1 MADLPNL
8 LLASLDPST
17 RKQAEQN
24 LNAYS
29 EQQGFLSHLLGL
41 VIDQSQNR
49 SVRLSGSIYL
59 KNISKSRWADDVQP
73 IAEQDKAALRSGLVP
88 AMLAL
93 SSPTDKAIRAQIAE
107 AVSLIAE
114 LDFPDP
120 WADLIDQLVASL
132 SPTDY
137 SINIGVLET
146 GHSIFRHWR
155 ALVRTD
161 TLYNEINLVFEK
173 FLGPFLQLFR
183 QTAALL
189 TQPQPGQTK
198 EQYALLAQC
207 MVLLLDI
214 YYDFTCHDL
223 PPAIEDSHMEF
234 FGANGGWLP
243 LLMSWDPVQLRGDV
257 DDTTPSLP
265 SQIKTRIFQVVELFI
280 KLFAETLQT
289 SNATETFIQL
299 VWSLVGSNRLP
310 SIADDILVSQSL
322 RFISTAVR
330 SRFYKEIFSA
340 PSIISTLIEGV
351 VVPNAMLREH
361 EMEQFEDDPLEYVRL
376 DLASAVSDTATRRQA
391 AADVLQALVSSG
403 YEAETTQI
411 VGEWIS
417 KGLAEYEANKE
428 TNWKSKDGAIYLLT
442 AVAMRG
448 VTTQQ
453 GVTST
458 NALVDVVKFFSDHVY
473 QDLQAGSG
481 SVHPIL
487 QVDAIRFLYTF
498 RMQLTKAQLL
508 SVLPNLITHLDS
520 ANYVTYTYA
529 AITIDRILFIKHN
542 GKLLFSQADI
552 REHAA
557 TIVNILLSK
566 VEKAG
571 TPEKVAENDH
581 LMKCTMRVIITA
593 RQSLTPG
600 YEQILNRL
608 VAILGVIS
616 KNPSNPKF
624 DQYIFESLS
633 ALMRFVTAG
642 SPETIPTFEG
652 VLFAPFTYI
661 IQQDID
667 QYIPYVFQILAQML
681 ELHPSNVPDSYRT
694 LLPFLLAPA
703 MWQQKGSI
711 PGLVKLLRAYLARDA
726 AQMAAK
732 GQVQSVLAVIQQR
745 LVPSKINDVHGFE
758 LLQAVVMYVKPSDL
772 KQYFKGV
779 IMTILT
785 RLHSNKTD
793 KFVHLLTYFVLY
805 TAALNIDNLGPDYV
819 ISTFEEIQPRLWS
832 QILTTFMLPLVPKM
846 PHKERKLA
854 AVGMT
859 RILFQSQY
867 SIQEPS
873 VANWPAALESL
884 IKLFSEPQYL
894 TKTSGTT
901 DEGDALV
908 AAITEIDF
916 EEQTAGYQ
924 AAYSRLAASES
935 AEVDPVAYVH
945 DPQVFLGEQVVEFS
959 RRQGGVLKQLL
970 ARGNPGVIQPFV
982 GSLAA
987 AGYSI

>member
-24 LNAYS
+24 LNPYS

-41 VIDQSQNR
+41 N
-49 SVRLSGSIYL
+49 
-59 KNISKSRWADDVQP
+59 VQP

-114 LDFPDP
+114 LDFPHP
-120 WADLIDQLVASL
+120 WADLIDQLVAYL

-146 GHSIFRHWR
+146 VHSIFRHWR

-189 TQPQPGQTK
+189 TQPQPGRTK

-207 MVLLLDI
+207 MVLLIDI

-223 PPAIEDSHMEF
+223 PPAIEDSYMEF
-234 FGANGGWLP
+234 FGANG
-243 LLMSWDPVQLRGDV
+243 GDV
-257 DDTTPSLP
+257 DDTTPSLL

-280 KLFAETLQT
+280 KLFAETLQI
-289 SNATETFIQL
+289 SNVTETFIQL
-299 VWSLVGSNRLP
+299 VC
-310 SIADDILVSQSL
+310 IADDILVSQSL

-351 VVPNAMLREH
+351 VMPNAMLH
-361 EMEQFEDDPLEYVRL
+361 
-376 DLASAVSDTATRRQA
+376 LASAVSDTATRRQA

-403 YEAETTQI
+403 YEAETTQL
-411 VGEWIS
+411 VGEWFS
-417 KGLAEYEANKE
+417 KGLAKYEANKKM
-428 TNWKSKDGAIYLLT
+428 NWKSKDGAMYLLT

-520 ANYVTYTYA
+520 ANYVTFRFNLSSDYPSRY
-529 AITIDRILFIKHN
+529 
-542 GKLLFSQADI
+542 
-552 REHAA
+552 HARNYP
-557 TIVNILLSK
+557 V
-566 VEKAG
+566 
-571 TPEKVAENDH
+571 
-581 LMKCTMRVIITA
+581 

-642 SPETIPTFEG
+642 SPDTIPTFEG
-652 VLFAPFTYI
+652 VLFAPFTCI

-667 QYIPYVFQILAQML
+667 QYLPYVFQILAQML
-681 ELHPSNVPDSYRT
+681 ELHPSN
-694 LLPFLLAPA
+694 
-703 MWQQKGSI
+703 
-711 PGLVKLLRAYLARDA
+711 
-726 AQMAAK
+726 
-732 GQVQSVLAVIQQR
+732 VQSVLAVIQQR

-758 LLQAVVMYVKPSDL
+758 LLQAVVMYVKP
-772 KQYFKGV
+772 
-779 IMTILT
+779 
-785 RLHSNKTD
+785 
-793 KFVHLLTYFVLY
+793 
-805 TAALNIDNLGPDYV
+805 
-819 ISTFEEIQPRLWS
+819 
-832 QILTTFMLPLVPKM
+832 
-846 PHKERKLA
+846 
-854 AVGMT
+854 
-859 RILFQSQY
+859 
-867 SIQEPS
+867 
-873 VANWPAALESL
+873 
-884 IKLFSEPQYL
+884 
-894 TKTSGTT
+894 
-901 DEGDALV
+901 
-908 AAITEIDF
+908 
-916 EEQTAGYQ
+916 
-924 AAYSRLAASES
+924 
-935 AEVDPVAYVH
+935 
-945 DPQVFLGEQVVEFS
+945 
-959 RRQGGVLKQLL
+959 
-970 ARGNPGVIQPFV
+970 
-982 GSLAA
+982 
-987 AGYSI
+987 